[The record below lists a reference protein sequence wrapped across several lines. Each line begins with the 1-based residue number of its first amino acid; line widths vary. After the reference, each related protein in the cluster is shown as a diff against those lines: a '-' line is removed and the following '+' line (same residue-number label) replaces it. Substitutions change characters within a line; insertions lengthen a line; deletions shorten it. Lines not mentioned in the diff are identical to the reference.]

1 MSKVVFS
8 QTQRFIDIRDAI
20 VDTCKYIAV
29 MNAIDFNSKTEHD
42 AIEDQVDS
50 AFHALDYAFKDTS
63 LGDTDA
69 RRAGKIAIYE
79 VLRKCPDDATKWQYI
94 EDNLDCS
101 MVIDDV
107 LHMMTCDSDE
117 YEYEGGN
124 AMYSIL
130 DKLEAA

>member
-1 MSKVVFS
+1 
-8 QTQRFIDIRDAI
+8 
-20 VDTCKYIAV
+20 
-29 MNAIDFNSKTEHD
+29 MNAGEQNSDIIEAQID
-42 AIEDQVDS
+42 V
-50 AFHALDYAFKDTS
+50 AFHALDCVFEDTC
-63 LGDTDA
+63 LGDTDS
-69 RRAGKIAIYE
+69 RRAAKIAEYY
-79 VLRKCPDDATKWQYI
+79 VLENCPKDGHKFKYI

>member
-1 MSKVVFS
+1 MSKVIFS
-8 QTQRFIDIRDAI
+8 QTQQFAKIKTAI
-20 VDTCKYIAV
+20 VDTCTYIAV
-29 MNAIDFNSKTEHD
+29 MNSEDFNNSD
-42 AIEDQVDS
+42 AIENQVDA
-50 AFHALDYAFKDTS
+50 AFYALDSVFEDTC
-63 LGDTDA
+63 LGDTDS
-69 RRAGKIAIYE
+69 RRAAKIAIYE
-79 VLRKCPDDATKWQYI
+79 VLRDCPKDGGKFQYI
-94 EDNLDCS
+94 EQNIDCS